1 MSGVLTR
8 PAHAPSLLS
17 GGSTREKSPQL
28 LEAVRLGDLPTAQA
42 LLSRRADPDSRDGH
56 GLGALHIAC
65 AHSQPALLSLLL
77 EAGADIEMPSENRFR
92 VRAIHAAAATARS
105 AEGVQC
111 INKLLLAGANPTA
124 TRADG
129 RMPSQIAPTGSRV
142 RRTLH
147 MAESGWKS
155 REGERVTRAA
165 LVHSVAS
172 GRTMRVAEL
181 LDCRTH
187 PDSVDEHGTPA
198 LHAACAR
205 GDSASWLVQ
214 ALIKA
219 GASVNKPARDRF
231 GSRPLHCA
239 AQAASERCV
248 TLLLAAHAD
257 PMRRDRAQRLA
268 MELCSNGSSA
278 AGGGGGGGG
287 DPQGTLAL
295 LTKAT
300 QQQRSKAG
308 RLGATKGLS
317 RAEAP
322 PCLSVGVHIKG
333 PVTEVRLT
341 NEGEIGGGRGGD
353 AAEEEVG
360 TTALG
365 TSGRGGGGVG
375 ASNNGVMLHVQLAG
389 IGIYLV
395 DGEP

>member
-1 MSGVLTR
+1 
-8 PAHAPSLLS
+8 
-17 GGSTREKSPQL
+17 
-28 LEAVRLGDLPTAQA
+28 
-42 LLSRRADPDSRDGH
+42 
-56 GLGALHIAC
+56 
-65 AHSQPALLSLLL
+65 
-77 EAGADIEMPSENRFR
+77 MPSENRFR

-129 RMPSQIAPTGSRV
+129 RTPSQIAPTGSRV

-147 MAESGWKS
+147 MAEGGWKS

-268 MELCSNGSSA
+268 MELA
-278 AGGGGGGGG
+278 A
-287 DPQGTLAL
+287 AM
-295 LTKAT
+295 AVV
-300 QQQRSKAG
+300 R
-308 RLGATKGLS
+308 
-317 RAEAP
+317 RAE
-322 PCLSVGVHIKG
+322 VEEG
-333 PVTEVRLT
+333 PVTRRARPRAPHKGNT
-341 NEGEIGGGRGGD
+341 
-353 AAEEEVG
+353 AAAKQSGAVG
-360 TTALG
+360 SHKGPLACRSAAMLERRRAHKG
-365 TSGRGGGGVG
+365 SSDRG
-375 ASNNGVMLHVQLAG
+375 ASHKRG
-389 IGIYLV
+389 
-395 DGEP
+395 